1 MLSLSLS
8 LWVKDERALHIKS
21 LWYNPVTQSSQS
33 SPQTS
38 NSAPSLSQEWER
50 GGRESPAYLRET
62 LSKHTQDN
70 LNGFCC
76 ALYTLPCEK
85 VILSCHA
92 YTLTSRWNDPHT
104 SLCTHTPPPSTPLK
118 KLMWSPFNT
127 STNRVLF
134 IPATASWRYWPWYW
148 LMGEKARRNCKIHQG
163 DLVIYCTGG
172 CHATVPAGSGGDTD
186 V

>member
-1 MLSLSLS
+1 MLSLC

-33 SPQTS
+33 SPKPQT
-38 NSAPSLSQEWER
+38 PLLHFSQERER
-50 GGRESPAYLRET
+50 GGRESPAYLRGT
-62 LSKHTQDN
+62 LSKHTRDN

-76 ALYTLPCEK
+76 ALYTSPCEK

-118 KLMWSPFNT
+118 KLLWIQAQTGSYSN
-127 STNRVLF
+127 
-134 IPATASWRYWPWYW
+134 PATASWRYWPWYW
-148 LMGEKARRNCKIHQG
+148 LMGETARRNCRIHQG

-172 CHATVPAGSGGDTD
+172 YPATVPAGPGGDTD